1 MYDVIIVGGGPAG
14 LTAGIYACR
23 AGLKTLLIER
33 MMPGGQIGL
42 TSTIENYPG
51 FERIDGVDLAIKMH
65 NHAQN
70 AGCEFDFAEVVSFDF
85 DGKEKI
91 VNTHNTSY
99 KTKAI
104 ILSLGASAK
113 QLEVENEKKFVGRG
127 LSYCATCDGTL
138 YKNKVVAVVGG
149 GNTSL
154 EDCIYL
160 SGLAKTV
167 YLIHRRDTF
176 RGDDTLVKA
185 LDATANSNKNIKY
198 LLNSKVT
205 GLVGQDHLQSL
216 QVEDIASGKTQ
227 TIDIDGLFVAIG
239 RKPDTEI
246 LAGKINLDKNGY
258 VITDEKMKT
267 NLDGVFACGD
277 IRVKSLRQ
285 IVTACSD
292 GAIAAIS
299 AFEYISGG

>member
-51 FERIDGVDLAIKMH
+51 FEKIDGVDLAVKMH

-85 DGKEKI
+85 DGEEKI
-91 VNTHNTSY
+91 VNTHNASY
-99 KTKAI
+99 KTKTI

-113 QLEVENEKKFVGRG
+113 QLQVENEKKFVGRG

-167 YLIHRRDTF
+167 YLIHRRDAF

-185 LDATANSNKNIKY
+185 LNATANSNQNIKL

-205 GLVGQDHLQSL
+205 GLVGQDRLQSL
-216 QVEDIASGKTQ
+216 QVQDIATGKTQ
-227 TIDIDGLFVAIG
+227 AIDVDGLFVAIG

-299 AFEYISGG
+299 AFEYVRGG

>member
-51 FERIDGVDLAIKMH
+51 FEKIDGVDLAIKMH

-167 YLIHRRDTF
+167 YLNHRRDTF

-299 AFEYISGG
+299 AFEYIRGG

>member
-51 FERIDGVDLAIKMH
+51 FEKIDGVDLAIKMH

-70 AGCEFDFAEVVSFDF
+70 AGCKFDFAEVVSFDF
-85 DGKEKI
+85 DAKEKL
-91 VNTHNTSY
+91 VNTHNNSY

-205 GLVGQDHLQSL
+205 GLVGQDHLQAL

-239 RKPDTEI
+239 RKPD
-246 LAGKINLDKNGY
+246 L
-258 VITDEKMKT
+258 
-267 NLDGVFACGD
+267 
-277 IRVKSLRQ
+277 SL
-285 IVTACSD
+285 IH
-292 GAIAAIS
+292 I
-299 AFEYISGG
+299 

>member
-104 ILSLGASAK
+104 ILSLGRVQSNLK
-113 QLEVENEKKFVGRG
+113 SKTKRNL
-127 LSYCATCDGTL
+127 L
-138 YKNKVVAVVGG
+138 VAVFLTVQLAMEHF
-149 GNTSL
+149 TKTRSL
-154 EDCIYL
+154 QWWAGVTLRLKIAYIYL
-160 SGLAKTV
+160 GLQKRFILFTGV
-167 YLIHRRDTF
+167 IRSVVTIH
-176 RGDDTLVKA
+176 L
-185 LDATANSNKNIKY
+185 
-198 LLNSKVT
+198 
-205 GLVGQDHLQSL
+205 
-216 QVEDIASGKTQ
+216 
-227 TIDIDGLFVAIG
+227 
-239 RKPDTEI
+239 
-246 LAGKINLDKNGY
+246 
-258 VITDEKMKT
+258 
-267 NLDGVFACGD
+267 
-277 IRVKSLRQ
+277 
-285 IVTACSD
+285 
-292 GAIAAIS
+292 
-299 AFEYISGG
+299 

>member
-51 FERIDGVDLAIKMH
+51 FEKIDGVDLAIKMH

-176 RGDDTLVKA
+176 RGDETLVKA

-216 QVEDIASGKTQ
+216 HVEDIASGKTQ

-299 AFEYISGG
+299 AFEYIRGG

>member
-65 NHAQN
+65 NHAQS

-299 AFEYISGG
+299 AFEYIRGG

>member
-51 FERIDGVDLAIKMH
+51 FEKIDGVDLAIKMH

-70 AGCEFDFAEVVSFDF
+70 AGCEFDFAEVSSFDF
-85 DGKEKI
+85 DGKEKV
-91 VNTHNTSY
+91 VNTRNNSY
-99 KTKAI
+99 KTKVI

-167 YLIHRRDTF
+167 YLIHRRDAF

-185 LDATANSNKNIKY
+185 LNTTANSNKNIQF

-205 GLVGQDHLQSL
+205 GLVGKDHLQAL
-216 QVEDIASGKTQ
+216 QVNNIVSGKTQ
-227 TIDIDGLFVAIG
+227 TIDVDGLFVAIG
-239 RKPDTEI
+239 RKPDSEI

-299 AFEYISGG
+299 AFEYIRGG

>member
-23 AGLKTLLIER
+23 AGLKALLIER

-51 FERIDGVDLAIKMH
+51 FEKIDGVDLAIKMH

-91 VNTHNTSY
+91 VNTHNNSY

-205 GLVGQDHLQSL
+205 GLVGQDHLQAL

-299 AFEYISGG
+299 AFEYIRGG